1 MRYTLAKAICPWLP
15 IAISQKVRDAIFP
28 LSEGQRLNKTFRRQS
43 ITGSYFSGST
53 ADYHSYRFSVH
64 GFFEWRNIVIARFF
78 TSRHAAA
85 DIVEVGANVG
95 TETVSYCDLVQ
106 GKGYVHAFEPL
117 PSNIDELQSK
127 FTSQRRLKLYHHA
140 ISDQKMT
147 VKFQIPAKESS
158 GTGKI
163 VSDGTPSKYGYLE
176 VEAAPLDHFIDEFGP
191 VRFISIDTEGHE
203 PFVLRGCVETL
214 KKFRPAVVVEVSP
227 KLLKR
232 YANATNKDI
241 FDYFDE
247 LGYACFAIETF
258 ALKPVDDKFLN
269 MTGQRNWI
277 CVPRESVGEIP
288 ALQRELRKRLFI
300 PWFLLPRFN

>member
-15 IAISQKVRDAIFP
+15 IAISQKFRDAIFP
-28 LSEGQRLNKTFRRQS
+28 LSEGQRLNKTFRRPS
-43 ITGSYFSGST
+43 ITGSYFTGST

-64 GFFEWRNIVIARFF
+64 GFFEWRNIVIAHFF

-117 PSNIDELQSK
+117 PSNIEELQSK
-127 FTSQRRLKLYHHA
+127 FTAQPRLKLYHNA
-140 ISDQKMT
+140 VSDREMT
-147 VKFQIPAKESS
+147 VKFQIPPKESS

-163 VSDGTPSKYGYLE
+163 VNDETPSKYGDIE
-176 VEAAPLDHFIDEFGP
+176 VQAAPLDHFVDKFGP
-191 VRFISIDTEGHE
+191 VRFVSIDTEGHE
-203 PFVLRGCVETL
+203 PFVLRGAVELL

-232 YANATNKDI
+232 YADATNRDI
-241 FDYFDE
+241 FDFFE
-247 LGYACFAIETF
+247 GLGYACFAIETF
-258 ALKPVDDKFLN
+258 AIKPVDDAFLN
-269 MTGQRNWI
+269 MTSQRNWI
-277 CVPRESVGEIP
+277 CVPRESVGEIS
-288 ALQRELRKRLFI
+288 ALQRELQKRLFI
-300 PWFLLPRFN
+300 PWFLLPKFN